1 MGQKEKLIKKLR
13 SHPRDFTFAETERLL
28 GYLGFVRDNKGK
40 TSGSRVLFV
49 NRRGAALMIHI
60 PHPGNQLK
68 AYQVKALIVMLEE
81 EGLI

>member
-28 GYLGFVRDNKGK
+28 GYLGFVWDNKGK
-40 TSGSRVLFV
+40 TSGSRVEFV
-49 NRRGAALMIHI
+49 NQRGAALMIHI
-60 PHPGNQLK
+60 PHPGNHLK
-68 AYQVKALIVMLEE
+68 AYQVKALISMLEE